1 MELED
6 KVKLVFYVVVFVL
19 GFLGN
24 FLVIIIVVVRW
35 NCWIVNDI
43 FILNLVISDLVYL
56 FVCFLINVYMM
67 FVDIQYDLF
76 CCLIW
81 FLMIVIVNFSIFIFI
96 FMVVFWCYVILYFF
110 KVEMCYCYVFF
121 WIVGIW
127 FFGFFFVFL
136 LLFVIKLKLVEL

>member
-67 FVDIQYDLF
+67 FVDI
-76 CCLIW
+76 
-81 FLMIVIVNFSIFIFI
+81 
-96 FMVVFWCYVILYFF
+96 
-110 KVEMCYCYVFF
+110 
-121 WIVGIW
+121 
-127 FFGFFFVFL
+127 
-136 LLFVIKLKLVEL
+136 